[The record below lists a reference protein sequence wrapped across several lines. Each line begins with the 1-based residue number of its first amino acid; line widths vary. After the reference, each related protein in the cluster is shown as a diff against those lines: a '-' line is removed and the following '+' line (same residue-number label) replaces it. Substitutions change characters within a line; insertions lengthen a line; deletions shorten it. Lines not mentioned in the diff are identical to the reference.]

1 MTKVDKKFNFLKPI
15 KNPNLIR
22 LGRNHD
28 GGYVI
33 DSSIIKKCNTLI
45 SFGLGSDWSFELEY
59 IKRNKNVKIYLYD
72 HTVSAYPYIKDILKY
87 GKRFLTLRSKYKD
100 VLIRLKYLNDYNRF
114 LKSKNIIFFKEEIT
128 FPSDSRKKADI
139 HKVFSRI
146 ETDEEVILK
155 VDIEGSEYKII
166 NQIKMFSKK
175 IKMII
180 IEFHWINQNENSFI
194 DSVKMLKENFD
205 IIHVHGNN
213 HHGKLKSGIPI
224 VLEMTF
230 LNKNYTSDYNNE
242 YVNNF
247 PLAGLDYPC
256 NLYKEDLTFSFE

>member
-114 LKSKNIIFFKEEIT
+114 LKSKNITFFKEEIT

-155 VDIEGSEYKII
+155 VDIEGSSTK
-166 NQIKMFSKK
+166 
-175 IKMII
+175 
-180 IEFHWINQNENSFI
+180 
-194 DSVKMLKENFD
+194 
-205 IIHVHGNN
+205 
-213 HHGKLKSGIPI
+213 
-224 VLEMTF
+224 
-230 LNKNYTSDYNNE
+230 
-242 YVNNF
+242 
-247 PLAGLDYPC
+247 
-256 NLYKEDLTFSFE
+256 